1 MNIEQE
7 GLIKNMIKHIS
18 ECSSLEELEQI
29 RVDLLGKQGLITQQ
43 FISIKKAPL
52 SEFAE
57 LGKKINLLKAQ
68 AVDLIAEKKTEL
80 EDKKLCE
87 EINQEWTDL
96 TIVGKPK
103 PLGRIHPISQAKK
116 EILEILSSFGFIEE
130 KGPNIEDEWH
140 NFSALNMP
148 LEHPARQM
156 FDTFYLKNNKSENLN
171 KEMLLRTHTSN
182 VQIRVMNGKN
192 PPFSFMSAG
201 RVYRKDSDATHTPMF
216 HQIEGVLVN
225 DDCTFAHM
233 KFLLTELVQRF
244 FGPDVK
250 MRLRPSF
257 FPFTSPSAEIDI
269 KIPNSQKWLEVMGLG
284 MIHETVFRHCGIKKG
299 CKGFA
304 FGLGI
309 ERFAMIKYN
318 IQDLR
323 HMFESDQRWLQHN
336 GFGIFGYQMR

>member
-1 MNIEQE
+1 MRSEQE
-7 GLIKNMIKHIS
+7 NLIQSTITQIDH
-18 ECSSLEELEQI
+18 CASLEELEQI
-29 RVDLLGKQGLITQQ
+29 RIDLLGKQGLITQQ
-43 FISIKKAPL
+43 FALIKNLPL

-57 LGKKINLLKAQ
+57 LGKKINLLKAK
-68 AVDLIAEKKTEL
+68 AIDLLATKKAAL
-80 EDKKLCE
+80 EEQKLFK
-87 EINQEWTDL
+87 EIDQEWTDL
-96 TIVGKPK
+96 TIPGKPRS
-103 PLGRIHPISQAKK
+103 LGRIHPVSQAKK

-148 LEHPARQM
+148 PEHPARQM
-156 FDTFYLKNNKSENLN
+156 FDTFYLKGTENATQD
-171 KEMLLRTHTSN
+171 MLLRTHTSN
-182 VQIRVMNGKN
+182 VQIRVMNKQN
-192 PPFSFMSAG
+192 PPFSFISAG

-233 KFLLTELVQRF
+233 KFLLTELVKRF
-244 FGPDVK
+244 FGPEVI

-284 MIHETVFRHCGIKKG
+284 MIHKEVFKHCGITKE

-323 HMFESDQRWLQHN
+323 HMFESDQRWLQNH
-336 GFGIFGYQMR
+336 GFGIFGYQIQ

>member
-1 MNIEQE
+1 MSLEQERLIQTLIEQ
-7 GLIKNMIKHIS
+7 INQ
-18 ECSSLEELEQI
+18 CSSLESLEQI
-29 RVDLLGKQGLITQQ
+29 RIDLLGKQGLITQQ
-43 FISIKKAPL
+43 FALIKKAPL
-52 SEFAE
+52 PEFVE
-57 LGKKINLLKAQ
+57 LGKKVNLLKVS
-68 AVDLIAEKKTEL
+68 AVDLIAAKKVEL
-80 EDKKLCE
+80 EHQKLCK

-96 TIVGKPK
+96 TIVGKPRHV
-103 PLGRIHPISQAKK
+103 GRVHPISQAKK

-148 LEHPARQM
+148 VEHPARQM
-156 FDTFYLKNNKSENLN
+156 FDTFYLKSKPLE
-171 KEMLLRTHTSN
+171 KAMLLRTHTSN
-182 VQIRVMNGKN
+182 VQIRTMNGQT

-225 DDCTFAHM
+225 NDCTFAHM
-233 KFLLTELVQRF
+233 KFLLTELVKRF
-244 FGPDVK
+244 FGPNVQ

-269 KIPNSQKWLEVMGLG
+269 KIPESQKWLEVMGLG
-284 MIHETVFRHCGIKKG
+284 MIHREVFKHCGIKED

-336 GFGIFGYQMR
+336 GFGIFGYQIQQL